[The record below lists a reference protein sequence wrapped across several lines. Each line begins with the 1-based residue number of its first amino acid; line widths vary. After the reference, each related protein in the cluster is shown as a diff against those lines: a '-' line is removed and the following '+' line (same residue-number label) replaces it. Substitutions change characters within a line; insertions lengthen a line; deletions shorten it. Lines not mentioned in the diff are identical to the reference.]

1 MLGAVNTL
9 CAEGIDHVGRLKI
22 EHAGADVQAACTDI
36 VGHGIGA
43 VIGDFGVAAVEVNG
57 NGIAGKIA
65 VVDAETVRSGGKKIV
80 TQGLRVVLQYLSE
93 ILVHVVHFFK
103 LLPFRKALYSIRRK
117 KERQTED
124 IVTQVMDDESRAFLA
139 DIEQRR
145 GGQITYKAF
154 STFYADNKGKVCRYG
169 VFFYQVDGV
178 FWFQDFEYVP
188 NFLGFRLSRRKDEEY
203 VMFESSFSPSDV
215 VSIRR
220 VKKKAAIN
228 CALGFKDFSKLRK
241 YNPLT
246 GFMSETATEFGLRDG
261 RLLYFQ
267 FMDKTVENMIR
278 NEKKELRT

>member
-1 MLGAVNTL
+1 M
-9 CAEGIDHVGRLKI
+9 
-22 EHAGADVQAACTDI
+22 
-36 VGHGIGA
+36 
-43 VIGDFGVAAVEVNG
+43 
-57 NGIAGKIA
+57 
-65 VVDAETVRSGGKKIV
+65 
-80 TQGLRVVLQYLSE
+80 
-93 ILVHVVHFFK
+93 
-103 LLPFRKALYSIRRK
+103 
-117 KERQTED
+117 
-124 IVTQVMDDESRAFLA
+124 TQVMDDETRAFLA

-154 STFYADNKGKVCRYG
+154 STFYADNNGKVCRYG

-215 VSIRR
+215 VSMRR

-246 GFMSETATEFGLRDG
+246 GFMSEIATEFSLRDG

-267 FMDKTVENMIR
+267 FMDRTVENMIR